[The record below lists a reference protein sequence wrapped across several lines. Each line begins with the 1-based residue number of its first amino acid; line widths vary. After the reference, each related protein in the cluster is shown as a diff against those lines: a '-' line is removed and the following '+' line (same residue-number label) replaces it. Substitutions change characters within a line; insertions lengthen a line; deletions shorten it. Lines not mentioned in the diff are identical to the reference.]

1 MILVLLVMA
10 FGLLFYSKVYYPAL
24 PIDSLSKRE
33 VVNIGNSSNEQII
46 KLTEENGYD
55 GSLSKVNQ
63 VKAYEHLKQLME
75 SKGWVFKEQLG
86 AGLIFQKGNEELII
100 ESERWTG
107 KYVLFQIPKVQ

>member
-1 MILVLLVMA
+1 MDWYFIL
-10 FGLLFYSKVYYPAL
+10 KPYYPAL

-46 KLTEENGYD
+46 KLTEENGYEWFI
-55 GSLSKVNQ
+55 SKMNQ

-86 AGLIFQKGNEELII
+86 AGLIFQKGNEELIV